1 MDREQQ
7 LIRFLSQFVSE
18 HKLNLMEQVLAMRTR
33 YLTVVLEDLYQS
45 QNASAVVRTCEC
57 LGIQDVHVIE
67 DTARYGTN
75 KKVLKGSHYWVDII
89 KHRIKAGGSVRLEAD
104 ALRNRGYRV
113 LVTSVDRGSKPL
125 HEIDVTAGPIALVM
139 GNELKGTSA
148 EVVAAAD
155 GLVHIPMHGFT
166 ESFNVSVSAAIC
178 LSGLRDR
185 MTAAGVP
192 WQLRD
197 EEKNDLRLRW
207 LRTMVNRSELL
218 EREFLKTL
226 V

>member
-1 MDREQQ
+1 MDRDQQ
-7 LIRFLSQFVSE
+7 LTRFLSQFVTE
-18 HKLNLMEQVLAMRTR
+18 HKLNLMEKVLSMRTR

-89 KHRIKAGGSVRLEAD
+89 KHRIRAGGSVRAEAD
-104 ALRNRGYRV
+104 ALRQRGYRV
-113 LVTSVDRGSKPL
+113 LVTSVDPGSMPL
-125 HEIDVTAGPIALVM
+125 QEIDVTAGPIALVM
-139 GNELKGTSA
+139 GNELKGTSP

-185 MTAAGVP
+185 MMATDIR
-192 WQLRD
+192 WELSD
-197 EEKNDLRLRW
+197 EEKIDLRLRW

-226 V
+226 S

>member
-1 MDREQQ
+1 MDRSLQ
-7 LIRFLSQFVSE
+7 LIAFLSRFVTE
-18 HKLNLMEQVLAMRTR
+18 HKLNLMEQVLSMRTR

-67 DTARYGTN
+67 ETARYGTN

-89 KHRIKAGGSVRLEAD
+89 KHKVRTGGSVASEAD
-104 ALRNRGYRV
+104 ALRKRGYRV
-113 LVTSVDRGSKPL
+113 LVTSVDPGSRPL
-125 HEIDVTAGPIALVM
+125 QEVDMAEGPVALVM
-139 GNELKGTSA
+139 GNELRGTSKVMV
-148 EVVAAAD
+148 EAAD

-178 LSGLRDR
+178 LSDMRSR
-185 MTAAGVP
+185 MMAAGVP
-192 WQLRD
+192 WQLSE

-207 LRTMVNRSELL
+207 LRTMVNRSAVL
-218 EREFLKTL
+218 EREFLKSNP
-226 V
+226 

>member
-18 HKLNLMEQVLAMRTR
+18 HKLTLMEQVLSMRTR

-57 LGIQDVHVIE
+57 LGIQDIHVIE

-89 KHRIKAGGSVRLEAD
+89 KHRIKTGGSVSLEAE
-104 ALRNRGYRV
+104 ALRKRGYRV
-113 LVTSVDRGSKPL
+113 LVTSVDRGSKAL
-125 HEIDVTAGPIALVM
+125 HEIDVAEGPIALVM

-185 MTAAGVP
+185 MMASDIT
-192 WQLRD
+192 WQLSD

-226 V
+226 A

>member
-1 MDREQQ
+1 MDRDQQ
-7 LIRFLSQFVSE
+7 LTRFLSQFVTE
-18 HKLNLMEQVLAMRTR
+18 HKLNLMEKVLSMRTR

-89 KHRIKAGGSVRLEAD
+89 KHRIHAGGSVRAEAD
-104 ALRNRGYRV
+104 VLRQRGYRV
-113 LVTSVDRGSKPL
+113 LVTSVDPGSMPL
-125 HEIDVTAGPIALVM
+125 QEIDVTAGPIALVM
-139 GNELKGTSA
+139 GNELKGTSP

-185 MTAAGVP
+185 MMATDIR
-192 WQLRD
+192 WELSD

-226 V
+226 T

>member
-18 HKLNLMEQVLAMRTR
+18 HKLTLMEQVLSMRTR

-57 LGIQDVHVIE
+57 LGIQDIHVIE

-89 KHRIKAGGSVRLEAD
+89 KHRIKTGGSVSLEAE
-104 ALRNRGYRV
+104 ALRKRGYRV
-113 LVTSVDRGSKPL
+113 LVTSVDRGSKAL
-125 HEIDVTAGPIALVM
+125 HEIDVAEGPIALVM

-178 LSGLRDR
+178 LSSLRDR
-185 MTAAGVP
+185 MMASDIT
-192 WQLRD
+192 WQLSD

-226 V
+226 A

>member
-1 MDREQQ
+1 MDRDQQ
-7 LIRFLSQFVSE
+7 LTRFLSQFVTE
-18 HKLNLMEQVLAMRTR
+18 HKLNLMEKVLSMRTR

-89 KHRIKAGGSVRLEAD
+89 KHRIRAGGSVRAEAD
-104 ALRNRGYRV
+104 ALRQRGYRV
-113 LVTSVDRGSKPL
+113 LVTSVDPGSMPL
-125 HEIDVTAGPIALVM
+125 QEIDVTAGPIALVM
-139 GNELKGTSA
+139 GNELKGTSP

-185 MTAAGVP
+185 MMATDIR
-192 WQLRD
+192 WELSD

-207 LRTMVNRSELL
+207 LRTMVNRSDLL

-226 V
+226 S

>member
-1 MDREQQ
+1 MDRDQQ
-7 LIRFLSQFVSE
+7 LTRFLSQFVTE
-18 HKLNLMEQVLAMRTR
+18 HKLNLMEKVLSMRTR

-89 KHRIKAGGSVRLEAD
+89 KHRIRAGGSVRAEAD
-104 ALRNRGYRV
+104 ALRQRGYRV
-113 LVTSVDRGSKPL
+113 LVTSVDPGSMPL
-125 HEIDVTAGPIALVM
+125 QEIDVTAGPIALVM
-139 GNELKGTSA
+139 GNELKGTSP

-185 MTAAGVP
+185 MMATDIR
-192 WQLRD
+192 WELSD

-226 V
+226 S